1 MKKTFLLVF
10 GLIVCSN
17 LLAEDLFKFEKTL
30 EGNFSFNPSSYTTES
45 YIYLVTPAQT
55 DVFYNSTLQ
64 GNTIVYNT
72 YDTDYN
78 FTTETYT
85 FDIPTGYT
93 MTLCYRIE
101 LPSLSESEIFVV
113 TMMNASNYGA
123 DNYYR
128 IIAYDKSGKSI
139 FEFKSA
145 SVSASFY
152 PALYKIKNK
161 YKLLTSRGEYI
172 NNQLVYFTDIYTLNT
187 KVEELNTKVEE
198 NSINKTRGN
207 NKSSQIFDIRGNLIY
222 EAPEEELNQMALPQ
236 GIYIQKDE
244 NAITR
249 KFLIE

>member
-45 YIYLVTPAQT
+45 YINLMVSAQT

-64 GNTIVYNT
+64 GNSIVYNT

-93 MTLCYRIE
+93 MTSCYRIE
-101 LPSLSESEIFVV
+101 LPSLNESEIFIV
-113 TMMNASNYGA
+113 TMTNASNYGA
-123 DNYYR
+123 NNYGR
-128 IIAYDKSGKSI
+128 IITYDKSGKSI

-145 SVSASFY
+145 SASASFY
-152 PALYKIKNK
+152 PVLYKIKNK
-161 YKLLTSRGEYI
+161 YKLLTTRIEYI

-187 KVEELNTKVEE
+187 KVEE

-207 NKSSQIFDIRGNLIY
+207 NKSTQIFDIRGNLIY

>member
-45 YIYLVTPAQT
+45 YIYLMATAQT
-55 DVFYNSTLQ
+55 DVFYSSTLQ

-85 FDIPTGYT
+85 FDISTDYT
-93 MTLCYRIE
+93 ITSCYKIE
-101 LPSLSESEIFVV
+101 IPNNSESEIFIV
-113 TMMNASNYGA
+113 TMMNSSRGA

-145 SVSASFY
+145 SGSLYCY

-161 YKLLTSRGEYI
+161 YKLWTIRGEYI
-172 NNQLVYFTDIYTLNT
+172 NNQYVYFTDIYT
-187 KVEELNTKVEE
+187 LNTKVEE

>member
-10 GLIVCSN
+10 GLICSN
-17 LLAEDLFKFEKTL
+17 LFAQDLFMLEKTL
-30 EGNFSFNPSSYTTES
+30 EGQLSFNPSSYTAES
-45 YIYLVTPAQT
+45 YISLNTSAQT

-64 GNTIVYNT
+64 GNSIVYNT

-78 FTTETYT
+78 LTTETYT

-93 MTLCYRIE
+93 MTSCYKIE

-123 DNYYR
+123 NNYYR
-128 IIAYDKSGKSI
+128 IITYDKSGKSI

-145 SVSASFY
+145 SGSLYIFPV
-152 PALYKIKNK
+152 LYKIKNK
-161 YKLLTSRGEYI
+161 YKLWTLRTELI
-172 NNQLVYFTDIYTLNT
+172 NNQYVYFTDIYT
-187 KVEELNTKVEE
+187 LNTKVEE

-207 NKSSQIFDIRGNLIY
+207 NKSSQIFDMRGTLIY
-222 EAPEEELNQMALPQ
+222 EAPEEELNQMSLPQ